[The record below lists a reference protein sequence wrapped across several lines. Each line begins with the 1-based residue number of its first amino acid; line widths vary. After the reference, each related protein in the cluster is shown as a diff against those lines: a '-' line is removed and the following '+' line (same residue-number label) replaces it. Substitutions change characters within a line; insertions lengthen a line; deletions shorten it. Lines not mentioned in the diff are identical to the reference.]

1 MMTVAEIKPATRR
14 LSQGSPTRL
23 TTTQS
28 ILERVA
34 AGDTAAVSECLD
46 RYGDLVWSLARRY
59 LRNATDAEDAVQDIF
74 IDIWGSSARYDRNI
88 ASEVAFIST
97 IARRRLIDKIRAA
110 GRRPLMDS
118 LDDDEGAPI
127 DPGVPATVEDDTEV
141 TIVERVLAE
150 MDPEHQKVLSM
161 SLYEGYSHSEIAER
175 LSLPL
180 GTVKTRVRRGLIHI
194 RAQLKIHDDRR
205 PCGGVA
211 RMNANSMRD
220 MDRLAELLA
229 DEASAALDASDA
241 PELKGL
247 LERNPGMRRDELMQA
262 AALTQV
268 AFLRRAQ
275 RSVTRMPPASRNAW
289 PARAKQW
296 PFAGG
301 LSRPPCA
308 QSRQVPRI
316 PARPR

>member
-1 MMTVAEIKPATRR
+1 MMTVAENKPATRR
-14 LSQGSPTRL
+14 LSQGSTTRL

-34 AGDTAAVSECLD
+34 AGDTSAVSECLD

-59 LRNATDAEDAVQDIF
+59 LRNASDAEDAVQDIF
-74 IDIWGSSARYDRNI
+74 IDIWGSSGRYDRNI

-110 GRRPLMDS
+110 ERRPLMDS

-127 DPGVPATVEDDTEV
+127 DPGIPATVEDDTEV
-141 TIVERVLAE
+141 AIVERVLGA

-194 RAQLKIHDDRR
+194 REQLNISTTGDS
-205 PCGGVA
+205 A
-211 RMNANSMRD
+211 E
-220 MDRLAELLA
+220 ELL
-229 DEASAALDASDA
+229 
-241 PELKGL
+241 G
-247 LERNPGMRRDELMQA
+247 
-262 AALTQV
+262 
-268 AFLRRAQ
+268 
-275 RSVTRMPPASRNAW
+275 
-289 PARAKQW
+289 
-296 PFAGG
+296 
-301 LSRPPCA
+301 
-308 QSRQVPRI
+308 
-316 PARPR
+316 

>member
-1 MMTVAEIKPATRR
+1 MMTVVEIKPATRR
-14 LSQGSPTRL
+14 LSQGSTTRL

-34 AGDTAAVSECLD
+34 AGDTAAVGECLD

-59 LRNATDAEDAVQDIF
+59 LRNAADAEDAVQDIF

-97 IARRRLIDKIRAA
+97 IARRRLIDKIRQAQ
-110 GRRPLMDS
+110 RRPLMDS

-141 TIVERVLAE
+141 TIVERVLAK
-150 MDPEHQKVLSM
+150 MNPEHQKVLSM

-194 RAQLKIHDDRR
+194 REQLKISATDD
-205 PCGGVA
+205 PA
-211 RMNANSMRD
+211 E
-220 MDRLAELLA
+220 ELL
-229 DEASAALDASDA
+229 
-241 PELKGL
+241 G
-247 LERNPGMRRDELMQA
+247 
-262 AALTQV
+262 
-268 AFLRRAQ
+268 
-275 RSVTRMPPASRNAW
+275 
-289 PARAKQW
+289 
-296 PFAGG
+296 
-301 LSRPPCA
+301 
-308 QSRQVPRI
+308 
-316 PARPR
+316 